1 MKKVIAIIAGEPNSI
16 NSEII
21 AKIWRKKNSFK
32 NIDIFVIGN
41 YLLIKK
47 QLKILGFNLK
57 LKKINNLNNQNFKKN
72 LLIYDVPLTFKNPFK
87 VKKKNKSKYILG
99 SFDVALYMFKNKLLY
114 GLINCPIDK
123 KDTFGTKFTGITE
136 YLAKKERILGKEVM
150 LIYNKKL
157 SVSPITTHIKLKKV
171 AANISKKKIIK
182 KITTINN
189 FYLKILKIK
198 PKIGVL
204 GLNPH
209 NGEMIKDSEEVK
221 IILPA
226 INSLRR
232 KKVSIFGPLSPDTSF
247 MNLRNKKFN
256 VLVGMYH
263 DQVLAPFKTIFKYDA
278 INITLGI
285 SFFRISPDHGIG
297 MEIIKKNIA
306 NPQSLLES
314 IKFLKK
320 INVKV

>member
-21 AKIWRKKNSFK
+21 AKTWRKKNNFK

-47 QLKILGFNLK
+47 QLKILGFNFK
-57 LKKINNLNNQNFKKN
+57 LKKINDLNNKNFKKS
-72 LLIYDVPLTFKNPFK
+72 LLIYDVPLAFKKPFK
-87 VKKKNKSKYILG
+87 VKKWNKSQYILK
-99 SFDVALYMFKNKLLY
+99 SFDIALSMLKKKSLY

-123 KDTFGTKFTGITE
+123 KETFGKKFIGITE
-136 YLAKKERILGKEVM
+136 FLAKKEHILGNEVM

-171 AANISKKKIIK
+171 AASISKRKIIK
-182 KITTINN
+182 KIKTINN
-189 FYLKILKIK
+189 FYLKKLKIK

-209 NGEMIKDSEEVK
+209 NYEMTRDSEEVK
-221 IILPA
+221 IIIPA

-232 KKVSIFGPLSPDTSF
+232 KKISVFGPLSTDTSF
-247 MNLRNKKFN
+247 MNFRKKKFN

-263 DQVLAPFKTIFKYDA
+263 DQVLAPFKTIFKFDA

-285 SFFRISPDHGIG
+285 SFLRISPDHGIG
-297 MEIIKKNIA
+297 SEIIKKNLA
-306 NPQSLLES
+306 NPKSLIES

>member
-1 MKKVIAIIAGEPNSI
+1 M
-16 NSEII
+16 
-21 AKIWRKKNSFK
+21 
-32 NIDIFVIGN
+32 IGN

-226 INSLRR
+226 INSLR
-232 KKVSIFGPLSPDTSF
+232 IHFQI
-247 MNLRNKKFN
+247 
-256 VLVGMYH
+256 H
-263 DQVLAPFKTIFKYDA
+263 
-278 INITLGI
+278 
-285 SFFRISPDHGIG
+285 
-297 MEIIKKNIA
+297 
-306 NPQSLLES
+306 LL
-314 IKFLKK
+314 
-320 INVKV
+320 